1 MVIQWLECL
10 SLCVCSQRVGLSSGY
25 IWLLWISVLLEMT
38 FDDGKVPLNHQ
49 KWVAGW
55 ETVASTNSTFVPDM
69 EL

>member
-10 SLCVCSQRVGLSSGY
+10 SLCVSSLRVGLSSDY
-25 IWLLWISVLLEMT
+25 IWISVLLEMT
-38 FDDGKVPLNHQ
+38 FDDGTVPLHHQ
-49 KWVAGW
+49 KWEAGW